1 MYKYSPLN
9 EEADDSDISENV
21 PLSRP
26 PGGNRWTAGNPS
38 RADDFRDPDAVGLGR
53 YLRAARL
60 NAGLSY
66 DELSRRARVDRAALI
81 ALEYGLYS
89 PGQIR
94 RTWLARLA
102 GALGEKPDNLAL
114 LLGIPLLRHA
124 ERDER
129 APLYL
134 SDAPAPDDPGPVTI
148 RLTYYGAGWHSS
160 RERYRAERPPR
171 DPERQFFDK

>member
-1 MYKYSPLN
+1 MHKYNPLN
-9 EEADDSDISENV
+9 EEADDSDISEKT

-26 PGGNRWTAGNPS
+26 PGGDRWIADSPS
-38 RADDFRDPDAVGLGR
+38 RADDLRDPDAVGLGR

-60 NAGLSY
+60 NADLSY
-66 DELSRRARVDRAALI
+66 DELSRRTHVDRATLI
-81 ALEYGLYS
+81 ALEYGLYP

-94 RTWLARLA
+94 RAWLIRLA
-102 GALGEKPDNLAL
+102 GALAEKPDNLAL
-114 LLGIPLLRHA
+114 LLGTPLPRRA

-134 SDAPAPDDPGPVTI
+134 SDAPAPDDPGPITI
-148 RLTYYGAGWHSS
+148 RLTYYGAGWHST
-160 RERYRAERPPR
+160 REHYRAERPPR